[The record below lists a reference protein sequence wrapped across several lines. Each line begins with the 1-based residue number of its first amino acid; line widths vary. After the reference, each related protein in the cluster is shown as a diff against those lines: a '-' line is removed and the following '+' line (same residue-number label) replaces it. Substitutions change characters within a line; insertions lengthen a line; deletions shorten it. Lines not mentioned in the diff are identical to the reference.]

1 MSRPAVCEGDRR
13 GRGTVAKQ
21 PANNLAIM
29 ARRRGL
35 LLPIAVGVSCIN
47 CGFAFAPAHQSTSH
61 QRTTRRTTRSAL
73 SAVKVKT
80 SSPSKSSS
88 RLSRTSAFTDWAKE
102 NNIKYAGVEVSSG
115 GDNSGLGLYVTQDI
129 NANDVLIQVPTNMVI
144 QAESPDYNTVMERE
158 VFDSNPKAYRN
169 LQWWAAL
176 SVQLNYYD
184 KINPVNDKAGGISI
198 QPWLNS
204 LPRVYDTP
212 AFNWAESSLEELQY
226 RPMIEAVALQ
236 KRAWKK
242 EFETV
247 QKAASKDFLS
257 KVSFEDFVWGC
268 ETARSR
274 AFSGAYSGSAFN
286 PIPYAT
292 VTVLV
297 AVYVALGIGSIEQA
311 ANGAALVICGSIL
324 KDFVVPKLLK
334 IQKYVICP
342 LIDMANHVGT
352 GAAGNVSFEY
362 FADGYSLSALSN
374 AKKGSEMFISY
385 GPRSNDQL
393 LQYYGFVEE
402 QNAHDIYI
410 LPPIREW
417 DIGQL
422 EEACGRKI
430 GNGRLE
436 KLDRV
441 GLLGKAA
448 ANSEN
453 PDAANDIGGVVLTR
467 ASGIDPA
474 VTQALRAL
482 ISTDSE
488 WQDSGESIGN
498 FAEMV
503 SAENEQAARTV
514 ARRAMELELES
525 KPTTI
530 EEDVNLLKVMQD
542 KDGVDLAVKF
552 RLEKK
557 KLLQEAISRMR

>member
-1 MSRPAVCEGDRR
+1 MAV
-13 GRGTVAKQ
+13 A
-21 PANNLAIM
+21 
-29 ARRRGL
+29 
-35 LLPIAVGVSCIN
+35 VSCME
-47 CGFAFAPAHQSTSH
+47 CGHAFAPAHLSASH
-61 QRTTRRTTRSAL
+61 QRRTTRSAL
-73 SAVKVKT
+73 SAVKT

-115 GDNSGLGLYVTQDI
+115 EDNTGLGLYVTQDI

-158 VFDSNPKAYRN
+158 VFDSNPKVYRN

-184 KINPVNDKAGGISI
+184 KINPIDKAGGISI

-212 AFNWAESSLEELQY
+212 AFNWAESTLEELQY

-242 EFETV
+242 EFENV
-247 QKAASKDFLS
+247 RQAASKDFLS

-297 AVYVALGIGSIEQA
+297 AVYIALGIGSIEQA

-362 FADGYSLSALSN
+362 FA
-374 AKKGSEMFISY
+374 
-385 GPRSNDQL
+385 
-393 LQYYGFVEE
+393 
-402 QNAHDIYI
+402 
-410 LPPIREW
+410 
-417 DIGQL
+417 
-422 EEACGRKI
+422 
-430 GNGRLE
+430 
-436 KLDRV
+436 
-441 GLLGKAA
+441 GK
-448 ANSEN
+448 N
-453 PDAANDIGGVVLTR
+453 
-467 ASGIDPA
+467 
-474 VTQALRAL
+474 
-482 ISTDSE
+482 
-488 WQDSGESIGN
+488 
-498 FAEMV
+498 
-503 SAENEQAARTV
+503 
-514 ARRAMELELES
+514 
-525 KPTTI
+525 
-530 EEDVNLLKVMQD
+530 
-542 KDGVDLAVKF
+542 
-552 RLEKK
+552 
-557 KLLQEAISRMR
+557 